1 MEVDT
6 IQIMRLRSGRWSW
19 EVSFDNRDLDQEGYV
34 DTFCEALRC
43 VRGAL
48 ENAELAAA

>member
-6 IQIMRLRSGRWSW
+6 IQIMRLNSGRWSW
-19 EVSFDNRDLDQEGYV
+19 EVTFDNSELDQEGYV
-34 DTFCEALRC
+34 STFCEALRC